1 MIKRGFMDEQRWLTE
16 KWADLTIKNLKKNY
30 MNGCYFPSAEAALPK
45 ILEHIPPGAL
55 VGLGD
60 SMTLHQTGV
69 VAALAKGNY
78 RLLDPWALK
87 DMSQKIEMQRQI
99 LTADVY
105 LVGTN
110 ALTLSGELINVD
122 GRGNRVAALIFGPKK
137 VLVVV
142 GVNKIV
148 RDIEEGFKRVK
159 SIAGPANAKR
169 HKFPKGKQPPCA
181 VTGFCSE
188 CKAPFTICCA
198 LTVIRGQRM
207 DKERITVFI
216 IGAEFGL

>member
-1 MIKRGFMDEQRWLTE
+1 MDEQKWLIE
-16 KWADLTIKNLKKNY
+16 KWANRIIKNLKINF
-30 MNGCYFPSAEAALPK
+30 MNGYYFPSAEEALPK
-45 ILEHIPPGAL
+45 IIEHIPQGAV

-60 SMTLHQTGV
+60 SITLRQIGV
-69 VAALAKGNY
+69 VAALEKGNY
-78 RLLDPWALK
+78 RLLNPWTLN

-99 LTADVY
+99 LTSDVY

-110 ALTLSGELINVD
+110 AITLNGELVNVD

-148 RDIEEGFKRVK
+148 RDIEEGFNRVK
-159 SIAGPANAKR
+159 SIAGPANSKR
-169 HKFPKGKQPPCA
+169 HKFPKGQQPPCA
-181 VTGFCSE
+181 ITGFCSD
-188 CKAPFTICCA
+188 CKPPLTICCA
-198 LTVIRGQRM
+198 LTVVRGQRA

-216 IGAEFGL
+216 IGEEFGL

>member
-1 MIKRGFMDEQRWLTE
+1 MDEHKWLHK
-16 KWADLTIKNLKKNY
+16 KWADRIIKNLKRNF
-30 MNGCYFPSAEAALPK
+30 MNGYYLPSAEQVLPK
-45 ILEHIPPGAL
+45 IMEHIPQGVV

-60 SMTLHQTGV
+60 SMTLHQIGV
-69 VAALAKGNY
+69 VSALEKGNY

-87 DMSQKIEMQRQI
+87 DKSQKIEMQRQI
-99 LTADVY
+99 LTSDVY

-110 ALTLSGELINVD
+110 AITLNGELINVD

-148 RDIEEGFKRVK
+148 RDIEEGFSRVK
-159 SIAGPANAKR
+159 SIAGPANSQR
-169 HKFPKGKQPPCA
+169 HKFSKGKQPPCA
-181 VTGFCSE
+181 MTGFCSD
-188 CKAPFTICCA
+188 CKPPLSICCV
-198 LTVIRGQRM
+198 LTVVRGQRT

-216 IGAEFGL
+216 IGEEFGL

>member
-1 MIKRGFMDEQRWLTE
+1 MDEQKWLIE
-16 KWADLTIKNLKKNY
+16 KWADRTIKNLKRNF
-30 MNGCYFPSAEAALPK
+30 MNGYYFPSAEEALPK
-45 ILEHIPPGAL
+45 IIEHIPQGVV

-69 VAALAKGNY
+69 VSALEKGNY
-78 RLLDPWALK
+78 RLLDPWAVK
-87 DMSQKIEMQRQI
+87 DISQRIEMQRQI
-99 LTADVY
+99 LTSDVY

-110 ALTLSGELINVD
+110 AITLNGELINVD

-148 RDIEEGFKRVK
+148 RDIEEGFNRVK
-159 SIAGPANAKR
+159 SIAGPANSKR

-181 VTGFCSE
+181 ITGFCSD
-188 CKAPFTICCA
+188 CKPPLTICCA
-198 LTVIRGQRM
+198 LTVVRGQWE

-216 IGAEFGL
+216 IGEEFGL

>member
-1 MIKRGFMDEQRWLTE
+1 MDEQKWLIE
-16 KWADLTIKNLKKNY
+16 KWANRIIKNLKINF
-30 MNGCYFPSAEAALPK
+30 MNGYYFPSAEEALPK
-45 ILEHIPPGAL
+45 IIEHIPQGAV

-60 SMTLHQTGV
+60 SITLRQIGV
-69 VAALAKGNY
+69 VAALEKGNY
-78 RLLDPWALK
+78 RLLNPWTLN

-99 LTADVY
+99 LTSDVY

-110 ALTLSGELINVD
+110 AITLHGELVNVD

-148 RDIEEGFKRVK
+148 RDIEEGFNRVK
-159 SIAGPANAKR
+159 SIAGPANSKR

-181 VTGFCSE
+181 ITGFCSD
-188 CKAPFTICCA
+188 CKPPLTICCA
-198 LTVIRGQRM
+198 LTVVRGQRV

-216 IGAEFGL
+216 IGEEFGL

>member
-1 MIKRGFMDEQRWLTE
+1 MDEQKWLIE
-16 KWADLTIKNLKKNY
+16 KWANRIIKNLKINF
-30 MNGCYFPSAEAALPK
+30 MNGYYFPSAEEALPK
-45 ILEHIPPGAL
+45 IIEHIPQGAV

-60 SMTLHQTGV
+60 SITLRQIGV
-69 VAALAKGNY
+69 VAALEKGNY
-78 RLLDPWALK
+78 RLLNPWTLN

-99 LTADVY
+99 LTSDVY

-110 ALTLSGELINVD
+110 AITLNGELVNVD

-148 RDIEEGFKRVK
+148 RDIEEGFNRVK
-159 SIAGPANAKR
+159 SIAGPANSKR

-181 VTGFCSE
+181 ITGFCSD
-188 CKAPFTICCA
+188 CKPPLTICCA
-198 LTVIRGQRM
+198 LTVVRGQRV

-216 IGAEFGL
+216 IGEEFGL